1 MPEYLAPGVYTEEVS
16 TGPVPIAGVSTST
29 TGFVGPT
36 PRGPT
41 HPRLVTSWL
50 DFQLGVRRLV

>member
-1 MPEYLAPGVYTEEVS
+1 MPEYLAPGVYAEEIS
-16 TGPVPIAGVSTST
+16 TGPVPIEGVSTST

-41 HPRLVTSWL
+41 HPQLVTSWL
-50 DFQLGVRRLV
+50 EFQLW